1 MPQKKGQINYYE
13 WRSFLDYVLNRE
25 PFLKLENISKKE
37 IVERIV
43 QSQRENF
50 KYDDLDFE
58 KHCESMLPLF
68 GNSFNN
74 SYISGYI
81 RKNEAKENQLLLII
95 QKDPKLRL
103 WNSYILNFCM
113 LENRFDGIGIV

>member
-1 MPQKKGQINYYE
+1 VNKRLVEGELLNHKNKTIHAYATKKGQINYYE

-81 RKNEAKENQLLLII
+81 RKNEAKRKSIVTN
-95 QKDPKLRL
+95 
-103 WNSYILNFCM
+103 NSKRTKN
-113 LENRFDGIGIV
+113 